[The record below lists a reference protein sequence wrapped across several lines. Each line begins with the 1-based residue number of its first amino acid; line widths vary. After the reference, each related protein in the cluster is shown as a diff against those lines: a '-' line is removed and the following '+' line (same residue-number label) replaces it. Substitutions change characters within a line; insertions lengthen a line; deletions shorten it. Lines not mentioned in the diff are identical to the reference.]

1 MTEPAPREATPA
13 KVFRPFAARAAAFL
27 AIVGPG
33 VITANVDN
41 DAGGIATYSMAGAQF
56 GYSLLWVLLPVTL
69 ALIVVQEMS
78 ARLGAI
84 TGKGLA
90 DLIRENFGLRITFY
104 LLLALLFT
112 DIGNTVAEFAGW
124 AAAMEVF
131 GVPRI
136 VSVPIGAFVVWW
148 MIVKG
153 TYRIVEKIFLV
164 ACTVYFTY
172 VVSALLARPSWSE
185 VVRQTFEPRVQG
197 DTAWL
202 LMIIGIVGTTI
213 APWMQFYLQSSI
225 VEKRIGPDEYGISR
239 WDVIVGCVMAAVVAF
254 FIVVACGATLH
265 PRGIQIHGA
274 EEAALALE
282 PLAGTW
288 AKTLFALGL
297 ANASLFAAS
306 ILPLA
311 TAYSI
316 CEGLGFEAGV
326 NKTWSEAPEFLGLYT
341 LHDRHRRRD
350 DPDPRRPPL
359 SRPLPLAGPQRP
371 APAVRP
377 RLHDPPHQQGGA
389 HGRARQRPL
398 LERRRL
404 GHDRGHGDP
413 DARPRRHDRVPEPRR
428 GTERLSAGPGR
439 CSPGRRPG
447 GAAGRFRAGGASR
460 RARRRGRAATRAG
473 SRSRGRAAR

>member
-1 MTEPAPREATPA
+1 MTEKIPRETALPKA
-13 KVFRPFAARAAAFL
+13 FRPFAARAAAFL

-41 DAGGIATYSMAGAQF
+41 DAGGIATYSMAGAHF

-90 DLIRENFGLRITFY
+90 DLIRENFGLRATFY
-104 LLLALLFT
+104 LLMALLLT

-136 VSVPIGAFVVWW
+136 ISVPIGAFVVWW

-153 TYRIVEKIFLV
+153 TYRVVEKIFLV

-185 VVRQTFEPRVQG
+185 VVRQTFDPRVQG

-239 WDVIVGCVMAAVVAF
+239 WDVIVGCVMAAIVAF

-282 PLAGTW
+282 PLAGSW

-341 LHDRHRRRD
+341 LMIAIGAGTILL
-350 DPDPRRPPL
+350 PGIPL
-359 SRPLPLAGPQRP
+359 FPILFLSQVLNGLLLPFVLVFMILLINKEELMGDYVNGRFWNVVAWGTTGIMGVLMLALVVTTIFPGLAG
-371 APAVRP
+371 
-377 RLHDPPHQQGGA
+377 
-389 HGRARQRPL
+389 
-398 LERRRL
+398 
-404 GHDRGHGDP
+404 GH
-413 DARPRRHDRVPEPRR
+413 
-428 GTERLSAGPGR
+428 
-439 CSPGRRPG
+439 
-447 GAAGRFRAGGASR
+447 
-460 RARRRGRAATRAG
+460 
-473 SRSRGRAAR
+473 